1 MNILTMTDF
10 DGFTSSETFT
20 QVPDSIFR
28 LLGKMDDLDE
38 LRLTLYVLWRIEH
51 MEGAFRQICRSE
63 IIEDENL
70 MRGFTSDRLDAGL
83 EKAVERGTLLRVDN
97 ADGGF
102 YFLNSPRGR
111 VSAEAMRKGEWRL
124 SASAAGSQPPREI
137 PNIFKL
143 YEENIGPLTPLI
155 ADALKDAEQAYSSK
169 WVADAID
176 QSVKLNKR
184 NWKYI
189 EAILRRWKE
198 EGRAEK
204 QDRRNTEASRGED
217 VTRKVEEF
225 LKRRR

>member
-1 MNILTMTDF
+1 MPDF

-20 QVPDSIFR
+20 QVPDSLFR
-28 LLGKMDDLDE
+28 LLGTIDDLDE
-38 LRLTLYVLWRIEH
+38 LRLTLYVLWRVEH

-63 IIEDENL
+63 MIEDESF
-70 MRGFTSDRLDAGL
+70 MRGFTPGTLDAGL
-83 EKAVERGTLLRVDN
+83 EKAVARRTLIRVGN

-111 VSAEAMRKGEWRL
+111 ASAEAMQKGDWR
-124 SASAAGSQPPREI
+124 ASARAGGFQPPREV
-137 PNIFKL
+137 PNVFKL
-143 YEENIGPLTPLI
+143 YEENIGPLTPII
-155 ADALKDAEQAYSSK
+155 ADALKDAEQTYSSV
-169 WVADAID
+169 WVADAIE